1 MPIFEKK
8 DWLLRKGRER
18 EREKSNLL
26 THAHLKFGLAIKSR
40 T

>member
-1 MPIFEKK
+1 MKKKIGSSEKE
-8 DWLLRKGRER
+8 ER